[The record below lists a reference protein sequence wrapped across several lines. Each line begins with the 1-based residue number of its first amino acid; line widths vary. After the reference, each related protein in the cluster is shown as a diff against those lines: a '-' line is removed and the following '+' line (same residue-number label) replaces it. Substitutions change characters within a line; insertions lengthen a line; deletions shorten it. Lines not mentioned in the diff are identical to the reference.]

1 MSFKAKMTVDGT
13 DYSVMSLSYGL
24 SQSVDGSGRPTSEVK
39 ANDIVVMIESSEDNS
54 LMEWA
59 VDSYGKKDG
68 SIVFNKIDQDQKM
81 KQLDFT
87 DGYITSYQESFGG
100 DTMMMSVSISCRTIK
115 VGNAEVDNGWPA

>member
-13 DYSVMSLSYGL
+13 EYNVMSVSYGL

-39 ANDIVVMIESSEDNS
+39 AMDINVIIESSEDNS

-87 DGYITSYQESFGG
+87 DGYVTSYAESFGG
-100 DTMMMSVSISCRTIK
+100 DTMMMSVSISARVIK
-115 VGNAEVDNGWPA
+115 VGNAEIDNGWPQ

>member
-13 DYSVMSLSYGL
+13 DYNVVSVSYGL

-39 ANDIVVMIESSEDNS
+39 ATDINVVVESSEDNS

-59 VDSYGKKDG
+59 VDSYGKKNG

-87 DGYITSYQESFGG
+87 DGYITSYSESFGG
-100 DTMMMSVSISCRTIK
+100 DTMMMSVSISCRKIK
-115 VGNAEVDNGWPA
+115 VGNAEVDNGWPQ

>member
-100 DTMMMSVSISCRTIK
+100 DTMMMSVAISCRTIK

>member
-1 MSFKAKMTVDGT
+1 MSFKAKMTVAGT
-13 DYSVMSLSYGL
+13 DYNVVSCSYGL
-24 SQSVDGSGRPTSEVK
+24 NQSVDSSGRPTSETK
-39 ANDIVVMIESSEDNS
+39 STDISVLVESSEDNS

-87 DGYITSYQESFGG
+87 DGYVTAYVESFGG
-100 DTMMMSVSISCRTIK
+100 DTMMMSIVISCRKIK
-115 VGNAEVDNGWPA
+115 VGNAEVDNGWPQ

>member
-39 ANDIVVMIESSEDNS
+39 ATDIVVMIESSEDNS